1 MVQIINGRWVDE
13 NHNPLDERNCS
24 ELTNLG
30 KKVKAIYGGNI
41 THDRIVLI
49 NQLSSL
55 EDNDER
61 ILNRI
66 INEGHLEKLI
76 GV

>member
-1 MVQIINGRWVDE
+1 MIQIINGRWVDE
-13 NHNPLDERNCS
+13 NHNQLDERNCS

-30 KKVKAIYGGNI
+30 KKVKTIYGGNI